1 MTKPKP
7 RFLQLENISKGYLVY
22 LKNCSVVTKLTNLST
37 NKVIGRFI
45 LSFLDYCPINRQYAT
60 FTSSVSI
67 SIICSKLLTIWWGD
81 GTIDEVIGP
90 GQMKMKNYGDSAT
103 RTIIIYGP
111 IKSILGIT
119 VTGAIEIGPIAEE
132 ETPST
137 IKADSTLITADS
149 TGLTADKQ

>member
-1 MTKPKP
+1 
-7 RFLQLENISKGYLVY
+7 
-22 LKNCSVVTKLTNLST
+22 
-37 NKVIGRFI
+37 
-45 LSFLDYCPINRQYAT
+45 
-60 FTSSVSI
+60 
-67 SIICSKLLTIWWGD
+67 
-81 GTIDEVIGP
+81 
-90 GQMKMKNYGDSAT
+90 MKMKNYGDSAT